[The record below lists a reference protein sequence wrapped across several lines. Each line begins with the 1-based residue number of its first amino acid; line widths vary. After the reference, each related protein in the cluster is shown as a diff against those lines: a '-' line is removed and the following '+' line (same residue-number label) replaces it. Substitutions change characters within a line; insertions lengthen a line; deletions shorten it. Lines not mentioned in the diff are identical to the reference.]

1 MGKVLY
7 YLVVI
12 CFAFISFACTEE
24 LVVKEKTEKIF
35 TIDTTANL
43 SKEQK
48 EKVYRLDTL
57 FLNLSKSN
65 AFNGNI
71 LIAENG
77 KIIYKKCI
85 GVSNQKENK
94 LLNDSSLFQLASV
107 SKTITATL
115 TLKLVAEKKLNLE
128 DNVTIHLPDFP
139 YSGIKIKHLLSH
151 RSGLGNY
158 IYFTG
163 DFVSDKTAKLTNEEI
178 YKLITSNKPPI
189 YFEPDR
195 QFNYNN
201 TNYMLLA
208 LICERVAKS
217 NFKTLCKEKIFNTCG
232 MKNTFFAD
240 EITSNKNKTQGYTF
254 SMREVEGDMF
264 DYVWGDKGIYT
275 TTYDLLLFEEAY
287 FNNKIIDSSL
297 IQLATTPM
305 SSERKLGNYGYGW
318 RMKEFNT
325 DNKLIYHNGWWHG
338 YRTALQRRLKDK
350 TCIILLS
357 NRLNSSVYQ
366 TWRIFKAI
374 DADTSRK
381 TEKEEE

>member
-1 MGKVLY
+1 MRKGLI
-7 YLVVI
+7 YLGCILFVFS
-12 CFAFISFACTEE
+12 CSDEP
-24 LVVKEKTEKIF
+24 LKETKPKKTF
-35 TIDTTANL
+35 SIDTTLTL
-43 SKEQK
+43 SKEEK
-48 EKVYRLDTL
+48 EKAYRLDTL
-57 FLNLSKSN
+57 FSNLCNTN
-65 AFNGNI
+65 AFNGNV

-85 GVSNQKENK
+85 GVSNQKENQ
-94 LLNDSSLFQLASV
+94 LLNDSSLFQLASI

-115 TLKLVAEKKLNLE
+115 TLKLIEEEKLKLE
-128 DNVTIHLPDFP
+128 DNVKKYLPDFP

-158 IYFTG
+158 IYFSG
-163 DFVSDKTAKLTNEEI
+163 DFVADKSKKLSNEEI
-178 YKLITSNKPPI
+178 YKIIVNNKPPI

-208 LICERVAKS
+208 LICERVSKT
-217 NFKTLCKEKIFNTCG
+217 NFKKLCSEKIFNACG
-232 MKNTFFAD
+232 MKKTFFAD
-240 EITSNKNKTQGYTF
+240 EITSHKNKTQGYTF

-275 TTYDLLLFEEAY
+275 TTYDLFLFEEAY
-287 FNNKIIDSSL
+287 FSGKLIDSSL
-297 IQLATTPM
+297 LHAATLPM
-305 SSERKLGNYGYGW
+305 SKERKLGNYGYGW

-325 DNKLIYHNGWWHG
+325 DNKLVYHNGWWHG

-350 TCIILLS
+350 ICIILLS

-374 DADTSRK
+374 DADTSRN

>member
-1 MGKVLY
+1 MKRGLNYFGIVLLALLSY
-7 YLVVI
+7 
-12 CFAFISFACTEE
+12 ACAQDTIVE
-24 LVVKEKTEKIF
+24 EKTEKQF
-35 TIDTTANL
+35 SIDTSILL

-48 EKVYRLDTL
+48 EKAYRLDTL
-57 FLNLSKSN
+57 FSNLSKSN

-85 GVSNQKENK
+85 GISNQKENK
-94 LLNDSSLFQLASV
+94 FLNDSSLFQLASV
-107 SKTITATL
+107 SKTITASL

-128 DNVTIHLPDFP
+128 DNVKKYLADFP

-163 DFVSDKTAKLTNEEI
+163 DFVTDKATKLTNEEI
-178 YKLITSNKPPI
+178 YKLIATNKPPV
-189 YFEPDR
+189 YLEPDR

-208 LICERVAKS
+208 LICERVSKT

-232 MKNTFFAD
+232 MKNTYFAD
-240 EITSNKNKTQGYTF
+240 EITAQKNKTQGYTF

-287 FNNKIIDSSL
+287 FNGKIIDSSL
-297 IQLATTPM
+297 MQLAISPM

-318 RMKEFNT
+318 RMKDFNT
-325 DNKLIYHNGWWHG
+325 DNKLVYHNGWWHG
-338 YRTALQRRLKDK
+338 YRTAMQRRIKDK

-374 DADTSRK
+374 DADTSSNI
-381 TEKEEE
+381 EEEE

>member
-1 MGKVLY
+1 MKRGLNYLGIILLVLQNY
-7 YLVVI
+7 
-12 CFAFISFACTEE
+12 ACTQDSIVE
-24 LVVKEKTEKIF
+24 KKIEKTF
-35 TIDTTANL
+35 SIDTTISL

-48 EKVYRLDTL
+48 EKAFRLDTL
-57 FLNLSKSN
+57 FSNLSKSN

-77 KIIYKKCI
+77 KIIYKKSI
-85 GVSNQKENK
+85 GVSNQKENT

-115 TLKLVAEKKLNLE
+115 TLKLIVEKKLNLE
-128 DNVTIHLPDFP
+128 DNVKKHLPDFP

-163 DFVSDKTAKLTNEEI
+163 DFVTDKADKLTNEEI
-178 YKLITSNKPPI
+178 YKLIIVNKPPV

-208 LICERVAKS
+208 LICERVSKS

-232 MKNTFFAD
+232 MKNTFFSD
-240 EITSNKNKTQGYTF
+240 EISTHKNKTQGYTF

-287 FNNKIIDSSL
+287 FNGKIIDSSL
-297 IQLATTPM
+297 IKLATTPM

-318 RMKEFNT
+318 RMKYFNN
-325 DNKLIYHNGWWHG
+325 DNKLVYHNGWWHG
-338 YRTALQRRLKDK
+338 YRTAMQRRIKDK

-374 DADTSRK
+374 DADTSK
-381 TEKEEE
+381 NIEKEEE

>member
-1 MGKVLY
+1 MNNIGWLIIVGLIFF
-7 YLVVI
+7 LQGCDEI
-12 CFAFISFACTEE
+12 
-24 LVVKEKTEKIF
+24 TEKKEVIIKPF
-35 TIDTTANL
+35 QIDTSSVL

-48 EKVYRLDTL
+48 DKAYRLDTL
-57 FLNLSKSN
+57 FDNLSKSN

-77 KIIYKKCI
+77 KIIYKKSI
-85 GVSNQKENK
+85 GVANEKEK
-94 LLNDSSLFQLASV
+94 KALNDSSLFQLASV
-107 SKTITATL
+107 SKSITAAVV
-115 TLKLVAEKKLNLE
+115 LKLVEEKKISLDENIKKYL
-128 DNVTIHLPDFP
+128 VDFP
-139 YSGIKIKHLLSH
+139 YPGIKVKHLLSH

-163 DFVSDKTAKLTNEEI
+163 DFVLDKSTKLTNEEV
-178 YKLITSNKPPI
+178 YKIIVNNKPAV
-189 YFEPDR
+189 YNEPDKL
-195 QFNYNN
+195 FNYNN

-208 LICERVAKS
+208 LICERVTKT
-217 NFKTLCKEKIFNTCG
+217 NFKKLCQEKIFTSCG
-232 MKNTFFAD
+232 MKHTYFAD
-240 EITSNKNKTQGYTF
+240 EINTNKNKTQGYTF

-264 DYVWGDKGIYT
+264 DNVWGDKGIYT

-287 FNNKIIDSSL
+287 FSGKIIDSSS
-297 IQLATTPM
+297 IKIATLPM
-305 SSERKLGNYGYGW
+305 SKERKLGNYGYGW

-350 TCIILLS
+350 VCIILLS

-374 DADTSRK
+374 DADTTSLS
-381 TEKEEE
+381 EKEEE

>member
-1 MGKVLY
+1 MRKGLNY
-7 YLVVI
+7 FGIILLI
-12 CFAFISFACTEE
+12 LSNFACTDD
-24 LVVKEKTEKIF
+24 LPTKEKIEKTF
-35 TIDTTANL
+35 SIDTTISL
-43 SKEQK
+43 TKEQK
-48 EKVYRLDTL
+48 EKAFRLDTL
-57 FLNLSKSN
+57 FSNLSKAN

-85 GVSNQKENK
+85 GVSNQKENT

-115 TLKLVAEKKLNLE
+115 ALKLVAEKKLNLE
-128 DNVTIHLPDFP
+128 DNVKKHLPDFP
-139 YSGIKIKHLLSH
+139 YQGIKIKHLLSH

-163 DFVSDKTAKLTNEEI
+163 DFVTDKASKLTNEDI
-178 YKLITSNKPPI
+178 YKLIVANKPPL

-208 LICERVAKS
+208 LICERVSKS
-217 NFKTLCKEKIFNTCG
+217 NFKTLCKEKIFTTCG
-232 MKNTFFAD
+232 MKNTFFSD
-240 EITSNKNKTQGYTF
+240 EITNHKNKTQGYTF

-287 FNNKIIDSSL
+287 FNGKIIDSNL
-297 IQLATTPM
+297 IKLATTPM

-318 RMKEFNT
+318 RMKEFNS
-325 DNKLIYHNGWWHG
+325 DNKLVFHNGWWHG

-374 DADTSRK
+374 DADTSK
-381 TEKEEE
+381 LVEKEEE